1 MRLKDGLDGL
11 RRNLTAIIEGI
22 KGLTEG
28 LLAVGATVT
37 LAAFTGF
44 TVFVGLWMTT

>member
-1 MRLKDGLDGL
+1 MDF

-22 KGLTEG
+22 EGLTEG
-28 LLAVGATVT
+28 LMEMGAKVM
-37 LAAFTGF
+37 LAAFTGI